1 MTNEPK
7 GGRGAA
13 HAVLLAALGMAACGG
28 ASAYGPAGHRIAG
41 LAAEP
46 RLCAKARAAIDALA
60 PGQGLDEIGLWADRI
75 REDPRWQA
83 SSPWHYMNIADGA
96 PLASYRHP
104 PEGDVLWAI
113 DHFRAVLSDRARPRA
128 ERLTALRFLVHFIVD
143 VHQPLHVGR
152 AEDRGGNT
160 ITVRFG
166 GEAMSLH
173 RFWDTEAIG
182 PGRQSAAAYA
192 AALPRRA
199 AGSLDPRRWAG
210 ESLALR
216 GEVYELDRRRGT
228 LSDAYV
234 RRARKITAHRLAAA
248 AARLAATLNG
258 IWCGR

>member
-1 MTNEPK
+1 VTNEPK
-7 GGRGAA
+7 RGRGAA
-13 HAVLLAALGMAACGG
+13 RAVLLAALGMAACGG

-46 RLCAKARAAIDALA
+46 RLCAKARAGIDTLA
-60 PGQGLDEIGLWADRI
+60 PGRGLDEIGLWADRV
-75 REDPRWQA
+75 REDPRWQRSA
-83 SSPWHYMNIADGA
+83 PWHYMNIADGA
-96 PLASYRHP
+96 SLVRHRHP

-113 DHFRAVLSDRARPRA
+113 GRFRTVLADRGRPRA

-160 ITVRFG
+160 ITVHFG

-182 PGRQSAAAYA
+182 LGRRSVAAYA

-199 AGSLDPRRWAG
+199 AGSLDPQTWAA

-216 GEVYELDRRRGT
+216 SEVYDFDRRRGV
-228 LSDAYV
+228 LPAVYV
-234 RRARKITAHRLAAA
+234 RRARTSTARRLAAA
-248 AARLAATLNG
+248 AARLAATLNA
-258 IWCGR
+258 IWCG